1 MFDGIE
7 MHSFMTG
14 LLLGFCICTFALAV
28 GIRMM
33 GED

>member
-1 MFDGIE
+1 MFDGFE
-7 MHSFMTG
+7 MACFMTG
-14 LLLGFCICTFALAV
+14 LLLGFCICTFALAL